1 LSTPLVRIY
10 HSFRYRLPE
19 VIPNLYPLL
28 ESPLSCYYDSPRSA
42 RWLRPVRRARKV
54 RTPYSAMSDNVR
66 GGEICRIGPQKHTA
80 PPGVRVKWWCKRPPA
95 QAAMLAAGQPPSGA
109 RPNRDELLR
118 EGRLLVSLEFQ
129 VGCTEENREVLPR
142 QIITSVKGREEAL
155 RGVNRK
161 IHQTEC
167 GLSAGLGIF

>member
-1 LSTPLVRIY
+1 
-10 HSFRYRLPE
+10 
-19 VIPNLYPLL
+19 
-28 ESPLSCYYDSPRSA
+28 
-42 RWLRPVRRARKV
+42 
-54 RTPYSAMSDNVR
+54 MSDNVR

-129 VGCTEENREVLPR
+129 VGCTEERREVLPR

-167 GLSAGLGIF
+167 GLSAGLGIFSVQ